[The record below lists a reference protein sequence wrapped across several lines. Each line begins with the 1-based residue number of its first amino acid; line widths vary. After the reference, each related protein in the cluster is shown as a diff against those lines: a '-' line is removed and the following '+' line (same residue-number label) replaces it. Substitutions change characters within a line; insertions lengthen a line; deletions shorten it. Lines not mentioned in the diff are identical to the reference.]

1 MNMLATIEWRLFLFY
16 SYDYKKGK
24 RERAREN
31 NEPEEN
37 LVYVT
42 VLMIII
48 TGLNE
53 NHIYPHIG
61 KIIWKTNN
69 VE

>member
-1 MNMLATIEWRLFLFY
+1 MNEYVSNYWMNTFPFFIVMIT
-16 SYDYKKGK
+16 KKGK
-24 RERAREN
+24 REREREREN

-61 KIIWKTNN
+61 KII
-69 VE
+69 